1 MSGLLVHKGYHGTI
15 EPDIEEGDLRGEALF
30 ISDTLTYRG
39 RTIKE
44 ITAAFRSTVDG
55 YLELCAERGI
65 SPKKPLRGSITIR
78 IGEELHR
85 LAALEA
91 VRTGETLNQLITKA
105 LAARLNTHIE
115 LRPRGRQPGA
125 KPSAKAGRNSGKGR
139 AAAVR
144 E

>member
-1 MSGLLVHKGYHGTI
+1 MSGLLVHKGYHGSI

-30 ISDTLTYRG
+30 ISDALTYRG

-44 ITAAFRSTVDG
+44 ITAAFHSTVDG

-65 SPKKPLRGSITIR
+65 SPKKPLSGSITVR

-85 LAALEA
+85 SAALEA
-91 VRTGETLNQLITKA
+91 ARTGETLNHLITKA
-105 LAARLNTHIE
+105 LATRLNTPIK
-115 LRPRGRQPGA
+115 LRSRGRQPVA
-125 KPSAKAGRNSGKGR
+125 KPSSKTLRKSGKSR
-139 AAAVR
+139 ATTVR